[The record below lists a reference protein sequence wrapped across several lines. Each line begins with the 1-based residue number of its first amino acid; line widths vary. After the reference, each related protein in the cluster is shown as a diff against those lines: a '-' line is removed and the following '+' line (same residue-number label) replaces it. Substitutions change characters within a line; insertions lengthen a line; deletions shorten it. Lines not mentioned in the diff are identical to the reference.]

1 MPSDNW
7 SIPQSAAV
15 SDASPRRPVRLKL
28 ETARDLHKALARL
41 IRASLGGV
49 IDTADLGR
57 YANAIAVL
65 ARIVNDSEFEA
76 RLDKLEREASGR

>member
-1 MPSDNW
+1 MPSTDNW
-7 SIPQSAAV
+7 GPPISAV

-65 ARIVNDSEFEA
+65 ARIVNDSEFES

>member
-7 SIPQSAAV
+7 GTPPITAN
-15 SDASPRRPVRLKL
+15 SDATPRRPVRLKL

-65 ARIVNDSEFEA
+65 ARIVSDSEFEA
-76 RLDKLEREASGR
+76 RLEKLEREAGR